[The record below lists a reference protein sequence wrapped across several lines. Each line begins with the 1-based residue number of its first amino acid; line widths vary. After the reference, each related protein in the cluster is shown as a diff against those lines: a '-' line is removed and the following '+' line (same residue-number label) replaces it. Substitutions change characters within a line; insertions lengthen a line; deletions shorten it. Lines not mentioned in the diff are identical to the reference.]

1 MAKARQARAAASL
14 NAGRPARCLAPRE
27 PISVRHLRRQ
37 STPRAHRPGRRV
49 GTSLSSH
56 FSSLL
61 PGAHVGGAAWGCA
74 WQRPRQ
80 RVLCVG
86 WGGLALPA
94 LRLHG
99 AARGSILCTTSAE
112 IRGTQTYSVG
122 GTQKEP
128 AGHAPRATPG
138 RHPVDPLPLLS
149 LETEW
154 GEEWKWGWHK
164 KERAGGGR
172 RRGCM

>member
-1 MAKARQARAAASL
+1 M
-14 NAGRPARCLAPRE
+14 
-27 PISVRHLRRQ
+27 RHLRRQ
-37 STPRAHRPGRRV
+37 STPRARRPGRRV

-74 WQRPRQ
+74 WQGPRQ

-94 LRLHG
+94 ACLHG
-99 AARGSILCTTSAE
+99 AARGSISSVPP
-112 IRGTQTYSVG
+112 RQRSVG
-122 GTQKEP
+122 PRPTQWVGSRENRP
-128 AGHAPRATPG
+128 ATPPAPLPG
-138 RHPVDPLPLLS
+138 GTRWIPLPLLS